1 MKLRT
6 IALLLVLSSFL
17 LGCGLFGG
25 DEERDEFAGL
35 TNEEQF
41 YRRALDQL
49 NGQNFTGA
57 IATYQGLESRFP
69 FGRFAEQSQIEIVYA
84 YYRNS
89 DVEAARAA
97 ADRFIRLHPD
107 SDNIDYAYYMKG
119 LASFSE
125 NSGFLN
131 RFLPVDQTKRDPGR
145 ARESFSD
152 FAQLIALYPDSPYAA
167 DARSRMVYLRNNL
180 AAYEIHVSNYYL
192 ERRAYIAA
200 LRRAQYV
207 VENFQESPAVAD
219 GVAIMAEC
227 YLRLGLNDLADTS
240 LALLRSNYPEHAS
253 LTEAGDFNVRTE
265 ITNPSLLYT
274 VSFGLIGDN
283 RIEPPLAPTRR
294 PYSSGSQQIIDEQG
308 QVPSESGKRSWLSIL
323 TLGVL

>member
-17 LGCGLFGG
+17 SGCGLFGG

-107 SDNIDYAYYMKG
+107 SDNIDYAYYIKG

-167 DARSRMVYLRNNL
+167 DARSRMVYLRNN
-180 AAYEIHVSNYYL
+180 
-192 ERRAYIAA
+192 
-200 LRRAQYV
+200 
-207 VENFQESPAVAD
+207 
-219 GVAIMAEC
+219 
-227 YLRLGLNDLADTS
+227 
-240 LALLRSNYPEHAS
+240 
-253 LTEAGDFNVRTE
+253 
-265 ITNPSLLYT
+265 
-274 VSFGLIGDN
+274 
-283 RIEPPLAPTRR
+283 
-294 PYSSGSQQIIDEQG
+294 
-308 QVPSESGKRSWLSIL
+308 
-323 TLGVL
+323 

>member
-1 MKLRT
+1 M
-6 IALLLVLSSFL
+6 
-17 LGCGLFGG
+17 
-25 DEERDEFAGL
+25 
-35 TNEEQF
+35 
-41 YRRALDQL
+41 
-49 NGQNFTGA
+49 
-57 IATYQGLESRFP
+57 
-69 FGRFAEQSQIEIVYA
+69 
-84 YYRNS
+84 
-89 DVEAARAA
+89 EAARAA

-294 PYSSGSQQIIDEQG
+294 PYSSGSQQIIDEQS
-308 QVPSESGKRSWLSIL
+308 QIPSESGKRSWLSIL

>member
-6 IALLLVLSSFL
+6 IVLLLVLSSFL
-17 LGCGLFGG
+17 SGCGLLGG
-25 DEERDEFAGL
+25 DKERDEFAGL